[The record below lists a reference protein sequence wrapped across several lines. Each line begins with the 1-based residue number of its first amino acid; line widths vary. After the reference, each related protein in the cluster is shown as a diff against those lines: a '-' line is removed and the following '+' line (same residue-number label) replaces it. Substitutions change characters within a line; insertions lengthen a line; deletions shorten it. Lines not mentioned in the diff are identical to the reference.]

1 MAAAGRTTEL
11 LAFDDEGAGRP
22 VVFLH
27 GMTFD
32 RRTWRPVIDHLE
44 GRVRSIAI
52 DLPAHGESP
61 GQPVRLEKVAA
72 LVHELLGSLSVEAPI
87 VVGHSMSGGVAAF
100 YAAAYPTSG
109 VVFVD
114 TGPEVRPFAHLVQ
127 QLEPVLHSPQFPA
140 VWQKFEESLGLGLIP
155 EPARSLVLETHTV
168 DQGVV
173 VGYWDELLQSDPDT
187 IQELVDDQV
196 RRIHAPCLGVFGRP
210 VTTGERERFGWMPY
224 VELEEWVGDGHFVH
238 LVDAGRF
245 ARRLLEFVDR
255 ATR

>member
-1 MAAAGRTTEL
+1 
-11 LAFDDEGAGRP
+11 
-22 VVFLH
+22 
-27 GMTFD
+27 
-32 RRTWRPVIDHLE
+32 
-44 GRVRSIAI
+44 
-52 DLPAHGESP
+52 
-61 GQPVRLEKVAA
+61 
-72 LVHELLGSLSVEAPI
+72 
-87 VVGHSMSGGVAAF
+87 
-100 YAAAYPTSG
+100 
-109 VVFVD
+109 
-114 TGPEVRPFAHLVQ
+114 
-127 QLEPVLHSPQFPA
+127 LHSPQFPA